1 MALLVASQGWW
12 AAFSMHEQATWNF
25 LGLLVIVLQA
35 ISVYMIAALVLPD
48 PKDDAVVDL
57 RAHYFAHR
65 HWFFAAV
72 LGSVI
77 FSLSKELLLYGRL
90 PGPFDRSFQ
99 FAFVLI
105 PIAPIILRQK

>member
-1 MALLVASQGWW
+1 
-12 AAFSMHEQATWNF
+12 
-25 LGLLVIVLQA
+25 VLQA

-48 PKDDAVVDL
+48 PKDDTVVDL

-77 FSLSKELLLYGRL
+77 FSLAKELVLYGFFIACTL
-90 PGPFDRSFQ
+90 DSD
-99 FAFVLI
+99 ASVLWANTCSPKVI
-105 PIAPIILRQK
+105 GN